1 MTVEPLRKNMDF
13 WQERVDLAAAF
24 RWCVRLNYHEAV
36 ANHFSLAINEE
47 GSQFLMNPNQMHFSR
62 IKASDLLLIDAN
74 DPKTLEGPNAPDPT
88 AWGLHGA
95 VHRHCPHAKC
105 AMHVHSIHATVLAS
119 LQDSRLLP
127 IDQNS
132 AMFFNRYVID
142 DHYGGLAFK
151 EEGTRCASLLTD
163 PKQKVL
169 IMGNHGILVLCLIAA
184 MALTVATLSVR
195 GAVAGGNV
203 MMIVGLQM
211 IVGGVS
217 LAIIALIWEPFQINP
232 TWRLL
237 GAFTYT
243 TLIPGL
249 AATFIWFKLV
259 GRIGAVKAATFH
271 FLNPFFGVLIAAA
284 LLGENIGLLDYVGVV
299 IIALGI
305 LAVQLSKQH
314 QTKSR
319 PAR

>member
-36 ANHFSLAINEE
+36 ANHFSLAVNEE

-142 DHYGGLAFK
+142 DHYGGLAFE
-151 EEGTRCASLLTD
+151 EEGTRCASLLID

-169 IMGNHGILVLCLIAA
+169 IMGNHGILVLGNSVADTFNRLYYFERAAETYIRALQTGQDLRVLPDEIAEKTA
-184 MALTVATLSVR
+184 QEVEEYPEQGIGHFGELKRILQDEGANYATEGSTIACDASAGLLKKQKLR
-195 GAVAGGNV
+195 GH
-203 MMIVGLQM
+203 
-211 IVGGVS
+211 
-217 LAIIALIWEPFQINP
+217 
-232 TWRLL
+232 R
-237 GAFTYT
+237 
-243 TLIPGL
+243 
-249 AATFIWFKLV
+249 
-259 GRIGAVKAATFH
+259 AVKFW
-271 FLNPFFGVLIAAA
+271 P
-284 LLGENIGLLDYVGVV
+284 
-299 IIALGI
+299 
-305 LAVQLSKQH
+305 
-314 QTKSR
+314 
-319 PAR
+319 